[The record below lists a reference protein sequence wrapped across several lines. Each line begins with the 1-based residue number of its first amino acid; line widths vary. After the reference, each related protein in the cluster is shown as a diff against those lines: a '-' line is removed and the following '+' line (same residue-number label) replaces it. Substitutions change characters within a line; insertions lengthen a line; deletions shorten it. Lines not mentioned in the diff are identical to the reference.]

1 MNDLSHDAA
10 VAPAPRSGSA
20 PSFTLERLVAIHHRA
35 PGLVAFET
43 TRAADFRF
51 TPGHYARLGLGP
63 DESVVWRPYSI
74 ASAPDAEHLGF
85 RFTRVPGGAFNALFD
100 AARPGDAIRVD
111 RRSFG
116 FLTLAQLAPGGVL
129 WLVATGTGVA
139 PFVSI
144 LSDHATWKRHERVI
158 LVHSVRHAVELA
170 TGDMEAAMARRSPAD
185 RKRLR
190 VIPVVTRE
198 PAAGA
203 LRLRIGELLRSGAL
217 ESAAASPI
225 DAARSRVMLCG
236 NPDMIKDAR
245 AWMRERGLE
254 PGRRGVPGRLATEG
268 YW

>member
-1 MNDLSHDAA
+1 MNDLSHEAA
-10 VAPAPRSGSA
+10 VALAPRSGSA
-20 PSFTLERLVAIHHRA
+20 PPFTLERLVAVHHRT
-35 PGLVAFET
+35 PGLVSFET

-63 DESVVWRPYSI
+63 DDSVIWRPYSI
-74 ASAPDAEHLGF
+74 ASAPDAEHLAF
-85 RFTRVPGGAFNALFD
+85 QFTRVPGGAFNALFD

-116 FLTLAQLAPGGVL
+116 FLTLAQVAPGGAL

-139 PFVSI
+139 PFISI
-144 LSDHATWKRHERVI
+144 LSDDATWKRHERVI
-158 LVHSVRHAVELA
+158 LVHSVRHAAELA
-170 TGDMEAAMARRSPAD
+170 TSDVEAAMARRAPAE
-185 RKRLR
+185 RRRLR

-198 PAAGA
+198 PVAGA
-203 LRLRIGELLRSGAL
+203 LRARIGELLRSGAL
-217 ESAAASPI
+217 ESAGACPI
-225 DAARSRVMLCG
+225 DAEHSRVMLCG

-254 PGRRGVPGRLATEG
+254 PGRRGVPGQLATEG